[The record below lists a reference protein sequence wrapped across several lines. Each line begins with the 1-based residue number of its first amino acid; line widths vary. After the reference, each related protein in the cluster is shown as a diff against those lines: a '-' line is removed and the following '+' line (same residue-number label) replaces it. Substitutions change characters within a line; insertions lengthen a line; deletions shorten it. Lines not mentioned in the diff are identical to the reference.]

1 MFAVALDGP
10 SGAGKSSIAKA
21 VAEKLDFIYIDT
33 GAMYR
38 AIALYMMEH
47 GIDTKD
53 AASIEPVLPDIKIEL
68 SAAESGQRVIL
79 CGRDVTA
86 LIRTPQVSMETSN
99 CAAHPVVRNFLLALQ
114 RDLAAKNNVIMDGRD
129 IGTVVLPNAQLK
141 VFLTATAEE
150 RARRRVAQ
158 LKESG
163 HPAEYEAIY
172 KDIVQRDYQDM
183 HRETAP
189 LKQAEDAVLLD
200 STNLTFDEVVEKL
213 SALTEAR
220 MKEINL

>member
-21 VAEKLDFIYIDT
+21 VAKRLGFIYIDT

-38 AIALYMMEH
+38 TIALYLLEH
-47 GIDTKD
+47 NIDTKNPVQAE
-53 AASIEPVLPDIKIEL
+53 AALPGIEIEL
-68 SAAESGQRVIL
+68 KSTDDGQKMFL
-79 CGRDVTA
+79 CGREVTT
-86 LIRTPQVSMETSN
+86 LIRTPEVSMATSN
-99 CAAHPVVRNFLLALQ
+99 CAAHAAVRAFLLKLQ
-114 RDLAAKNNVIMDGRD
+114 RDLAQKNNVIMDGRD

-141 VFLTATAEE
+141 VFLTASPEE

-158 LKESG
+158 LIESG
-163 HPAEYEAIY
+163 HAAEYEAVL
-172 KDIVQRDYQDM
+172 KDIIQRDYQDT

-200 STNLTFDEVVEKL
+200 STELTFDEVVEKL

-220 MKEINL
+220 MREINQ